1 MNQTAHIS
9 LQSSNNVKEQTSK
22 TQKQTVA
29 QILSAT
35 AYIHTLMPQSLL
47 SVITVFP
54 IRQQRHRRSQPRLSA
69 AGEALFMDTR
79 KESQP
84 QKNTNN
90 QQK

>member
-9 LQSSNNVKEQTSK
+9 LQSSNNVKEQTPK

-35 AYIHTLMPQSLL
+35 AYIHTRMPQSLL

-54 IRQQRHRRSQPRLSA
+54 IRQQRPRRNQPRLSA
-69 AGEALFMDTR
+69 AGEGGSTHNNKCPQPLF
-79 KESQP
+79 
-84 QKNTNN
+84 
-90 QQK
+90 